1 MKKYRR
7 IASWTLRISP
17 KKEYC
22 FEDLGE
28 VVLSPN
34 VGTTYLHWYSV
45 KGNLTATATLDEHML
60 VSTPV
65 RVINNSEDITLVNV
79 VEI

>member
-7 IASWTLRISP
+7 LGAWTLRISP
-17 KKEYC
+17 KSEYR
-22 FEDLGE
+22 FEELGE
-28 VVLSPN
+28 IILAPN
-34 VGTTYLHWYSV
+34 VGTIYLHWYSI